1 MTHGGLVDVSG
12 LAQSFGFEFR
22 HDEPAIAAWNLP
34 RAGSPTPLIVYFTRL
49 LWTSLG
55 GDRSDSVAYTKR
67 AEIVLR
73 AAREVVEVQLLRRS
87 AWRAGFTVELEGQR
101 ESLWVV
107 LGHSISDGLTIGRG
121 TGDLWAL

>member
-12 LAQSFGFEFR
+12 LAHDLGYEFR
-22 HDEPAIAAWNLP
+22 LDQPAIAAWNLP
-34 RAGSPTPLIVYFTRL
+34 RAGSPTPLAVYFTRL
-49 LWTSLG
+49 LWNSLG
-55 GDRSDSVAYTKR
+55 GDRSDTAAYDKR

-73 AAREVVEVQLLRRS
+73 TAREVVQVQVLGRS
-87 AWRAGFTVELEGQR
+87 AWRAGFTVDLDGQR